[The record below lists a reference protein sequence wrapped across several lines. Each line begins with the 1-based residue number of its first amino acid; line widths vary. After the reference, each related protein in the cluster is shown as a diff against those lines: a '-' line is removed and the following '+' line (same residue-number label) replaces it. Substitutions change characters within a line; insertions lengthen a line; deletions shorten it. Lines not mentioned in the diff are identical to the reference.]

1 MLKKTLLAYTIGFA
15 FSPPANADGIEIA
28 AVDFDRET
36 LKSLGVD
43 PNISHYFSRSARFLP
58 GEYSLIVSVNGEK
71 KGNIATRFD
80 ENGDICLDQ
89 AFLQQAGLKIPSE
102 EKNGCYDY
110 ILSYP
115 GTTITP
121 LPNQEALDIIVSPQA
136 IIPIGLDLTNAATGG
151 TAALLN
157 YSLMSSRAEFSN
169 GSSDYSQAALEGGIN
184 INDWML
190 RSHQFLTQT
199 NGTFSNQ
206 NSSTY
211 LQRTFTDLKTLMRA
225 GEVNLNNSVLEGA
238 SIYGIEIAPDN
249 ALQTSGS
256 GVQVTGIANTSQARV
271 EIRQQGV
278 LIHSILVPAG
288 AFTIPDVPVRNGN
301 SDLNVTV
308 VETDGSSHNYI
319 VPSTL
324 FNQHVESFQGYRF
337 AIGRV
342 DDDYD
347 ESPWVISAS
356 SGWNLTRWSAMNG
369 GVIVAENY
377 QAASIRSSLVPLPD
391 LTVSSQISTSQDTK
405 DSLQGQKYRLD
416 ANYNLPFSLGLTT
429 SLTRSDRH
437 YRELS
442 EAIDDDYTDPTKS
455 TYALGL
461 NWSNSILGGFNIS
474 GYKTYSYDGDND
486 SSNLNINWNKA
497 FKHATVSVNWQH
509 QLSASENNEDDG
521 DLFYVNIS
529 IPFGR
534 SNTATLYT
542 RHDDHKTHYGTG
554 VMGVVSD
561 EISYYVNAERDHDER
576 ETSLNGSISSNL
588 HYTQVSLAAG
598 ASGSD
603 SRTYNG
609 TMSGGIAVHDQ
620 GVTFSPWTINDT
632 FAIAKMD
639 NNIAG
644 VRITSQA
651 GPVWTDFRGNAVI
664 PSIQPWRTSGVEI
677 DTASLPKN
685 VDIGNGT
692 KMIKQGRGAVG
703 KVGFSAITQRR
714 ALLNITLSDGKK
726 LPRGVAIEDSEGN
739 YLTTSVDDG
748 VVFLNNIKP
757 DMVLDIKDEQQSC
770 RIHLTFPEDAP
781 KDVFYET
788 ATGECQ

>member
-1 MLKKTLLAYTIGFA
+1 
-15 FSPPANADGIEIA
+15 
-28 AVDFDRET
+28 
-36 LKSLGVD
+36 
-43 PNISHYFSRSARFLP
+43 
-58 GEYSLIVSVNGEK
+58 
-71 KGNIATRFD
+71 
-80 ENGDICLDQ
+80 
-89 AFLQQAGLKIPSE
+89 
-102 EKNGCYDY
+102 
-110 ILSYP
+110 
-115 GTTITP
+115 
-121 LPNQEALDIIVSPQA
+121 
-136 IIPIGLDLTNAATGG
+136 
-151 TAALLN
+151 
-157 YSLMSSRAEFSN
+157 
-169 GSSDYSQAALEGGIN
+169 
-184 INDWML
+184 
-190 RSHQFLTQT
+190 
-199 NGTFSNQ
+199 
-206 NSSTY
+206 
-211 LQRTFTDLKTLMRA
+211 
-225 GEVNLNNSVLEGA
+225 
-238 SIYGIEIAPDN
+238 
-249 ALQTSGS
+249 
-256 GVQVTGIANTSQARV
+256 
-271 EIRQQGV
+271 
-278 LIHSILVPAG
+278 
-288 AFTIPDVPVRNGN
+288 
-301 SDLNVTV
+301 
-308 VETDGSSHNYI
+308 
-319 VPSTL
+319 
-324 FNQHVESFQGYRF
+324 
-337 AIGRV
+337 
-342 DDDYD
+342 
-347 ESPWVISAS
+347 
-356 SGWNLTRWSAMNG
+356 MNG

-561 EISYYVNAERDHDER
+561 EMSYYVNAERDHDER

-677 DTASLPKN
+677 DTASLPKMSISVTAQN
-685 VDIGNGT
+685 DQTRPWCSRESRIQCDNT
-692 KMIKQGRGAVG
+692 TPC
-703 KVGFSAITQRR
+703 ITQYHTFRR
-714 ALLNITLSDGKK
+714 QK